1 MSYSARP
8 VSVQLPEEDPS
19 SGASLRA
26 ALRNVPM
33 LPAPANVDDLLAR
46 LDGARDPL
54 ASRPLTAIVS
64 DASVPDDEPVS
75 PAFSEDDFFAPV
87 AHAANANVP
96 AAAPSPALRTL
107 WSTVHAA
114 RTGLLAVI
122 LLIGS
127 TVLPMRD
134 AGPPA
139 PVETASMPRSD
150 AEATAQSAAA
160 STVPNRPD
168 PVAEPVAERAAEAA
182 AAPSPQTAG
191 EEPATEAASPD
202 PQGGAQEPAPEAS
215 AAALQDEVEPV
226 PAVGT
231 SADGEVA
238 VSDVEA
244 SEPEQE
250 AGAASDEEP
259 ELPQETDQDLAQ
271 VESGDD
277 TVAAAAPLPPARPKG
292 LAAAPFAGAWAV
304 SAKACTRAMQRR
316 GHLVADIDSQR
327 AKAGGTTCTFKTI
340 KRQGDTW
347 KTAAVCS
354 NGRKTWKS
362 DVRLT
367 LERGRLTWK
376 SQKGSTTYVRC
387 HA

>member
-8 VSVQLPEEDPS
+8 VFVQLPDEDPS

-64 DASVPDDEPVS
+64 DASVPDDEPGS
-75 PAFSEDDFFAPV
+75 PEFSEDDFFAPV

-96 AAAPSPALRTL
+96 AAALWPALRTL
-107 WSTVHAA
+107 WSTVHAV

-127 TVLPMRD
+127 TALPMPE
-134 AGPPA
+134 AVPPR
-139 PVETASMPRSD
+139 PVETASLPEPG
-150 AEATAQSAAA
+150 AEAMAPSAAA
-160 STVPNRPD
+160 PDRPAAVD
-168 PVAEPVAERAAEAA
+168 EQAAEAA
-182 AAPSPQTAG
+182 AV
-191 EEPATEAASPD
+191 PD
-202 PQGGAQEPAPEAS
+202 PQTDANEPAAQAVFPDRPDGAEEPAPEA
-215 AAALQDEVEPV
+215 AAAARQEEVEPV
-226 PAVGT
+226 PAIDM
-231 SADGEVA
+231 SAPGEASA
-238 VSDVEA
+238 VDA
-244 SEPEQE
+244 SEPDRE
-250 AGAASDEEP
+250 AVAASDQEP
-259 ELPQETDQDLAQ
+259 EVPQEGDQDLAQ
-271 VESGDD
+271 VESAGDD
-277 TVAAAAPLPPARPKG
+277 PVVADAPLPPARPKG
-292 LAAAPFAGAWAV
+292 LAAVPFAGAWAV
-304 SAKACTRAMQRR
+304 SAKACMPAMQRR
-316 GHLVADIDSQR
+316 GYLVANIDAQR
-327 AKAGGTTCTFKTI
+327 ARAGGTTCTFKTV
-340 KRQGDTW
+340 KRQGETW
-347 KTAAVCS
+347 KVAAVCS

-387 HA
+387 QS